1 MASTAI
7 SIDNSTGGGAQE
19 QFSGAVTVG
28 AGEKIRVR
36 FSKCTGEAS
45 LALEI
50 VANSVTTFVNIPARD
65 AWASAGVGA
74 GDVCRLRVTLNR
86 DSRSDVE
93 GVLETYT

>member
-7 SIDNSTGGGAQE
+7 SIDNTTGGGAQE
-19 QFSGAVTVG
+19 QFSGSVTVG
-28 AGEKIRVR
+28 AGEKIRLR
-36 FSKCTGEAS
+36 FSKCTGEVS

-65 AWASAGVGA
+65 AWASAGVA
-74 GDVCRLRVTLNR
+74 SGDVCRLRVRLGN
-86 DSRSDVE
+86 DSKSDVE